1 MQIKPHFE
9 PYVRSLM
16 NEIDVIASAAQDA
29 EDDVVRNLRY
39 WKASDTL
46 DRLLIVLRRSL
57 RRVEDK
63 YNEGMRA
70 EEKLKQT
77 QAQEAEHVSKPEPK
91 LAKQLDPLYVPKE
104 SNEKVAEQLDRF
116 DRREEVLN
124 PDPFDK
130 GNWNKF

>member
-1 MQIKPHFE
+1 MD
-9 PYVRSLM
+9 
-16 NEIDVIASAAQDA
+16 EINVIASATQDA
-29 EDDVVRNLRY
+29 EDDVVRNLKY

-70 EEKLKQT
+70 EEKFKQT
-77 QAQEAEHVSKPEPK
+77 QAQEAEPVSKPEPK
-91 LAKQLDPLYVPKE
+91 RVPKE
-104 SNEKVAEQLDRF
+104 SNEKVSEQLDRF
-116 DRREEVLN
+116 DKREEVLH
-124 PDPFDK
+124 PDPFDQ

>member
-1 MQIKPHFE
+1 MD
-9 PYVRSLM
+9 
-16 NEIDVIASAAQDA
+16 EINVIASATQDA
-29 EDDVVRNLRY
+29 EDEVVRNLRY

-57 RRVEDK
+57 RRVDDK

-77 QAQEAEHVSKPEPK
+77 QAQEAEPVSKPEPK
-91 LAKQLDPLYVPKE
+91 RVRPNVQLRVPKE
-104 SNEKVAEQLDRF
+104 SNETVSEQLDRF
-116 DRREEVLN
+116 DRREEVLH

>member
-1 MQIKPHFE
+1 MHIKPHFE

-16 NEIDVIASAAQDA
+16 HEIDVIASATQDA
-29 EDDVVRNLRY
+29 EDDVVRNLKY

-63 YNEGMRA
+63 YTEGMRA
-70 EEKLKQT
+70 EEKFKQT
-77 QAQEAEHVSKPEPK
+77 QAQEAEPVSKPEPK
-91 LAKQLDPLYVPKE
+91 LATPKAQP
-104 SNEKVAEQLDRF
+104 SNTYGERDTDQLDRL
-116 DRREEVLN
+116 DRREEVLH